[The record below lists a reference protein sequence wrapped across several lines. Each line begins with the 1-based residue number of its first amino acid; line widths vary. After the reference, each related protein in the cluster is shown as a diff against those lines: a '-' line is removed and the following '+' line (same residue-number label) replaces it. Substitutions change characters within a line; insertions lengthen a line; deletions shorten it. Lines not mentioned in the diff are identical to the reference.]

1 MNLPLNLNISSPW
14 IYQSE
19 NVEEEKLTHPVGN
32 IYFGKSIQSFRLK
45 TFLLVLGAGNSEEKD
60 NFIQPK
66 NYQLLLFKKRQNGWI
81 KFFGG
86 NSFGEGQSE
95 SQAAVVHLNF
105 QAGSTFPVPVCTV
118 SPGHWVN
125 KADTQ

>member
-1 MNLPLNLNISSPW
+1 MNLPLNLNIFSPW

-45 TFLLVLGAGNSEEKD
+45 TFLLVLGASNSEEKD

-66 NYQLLLFKKRQNGWI
+66 NYQLLLFKKRQNGRI

-95 SQAAVVHLNF
+95 SQAAVVRLNF